1 MFTGHGTGRDRKGI
15 IQAGRDG
22 IQLLQQVRRDGT
34 GRFFTVVTVSVEDKP
49 MSRSRFVPG

>member
-34 GRFFTVVTVSVEDKP
+34 GRFFTVVTVSVL
-49 MSRSRFVPG
+49 